1 VVFLLLRGEDE
12 ILVAVFALQS
22 FVGEWHAWIHPGNVR
37 TASRYSLLKTIR
49 IGTAVRRKHY
59 PLLPVKHA
67 PDLRY
72 EYKAQKT
79 PSFLRV
85 YN

>member
-1 VVFLLLRGEDE
+1 MFLLLRGEDE

-37 TASRYSLLKTIR
+37 TASRYSLRGRLKQ
-49 IGTAVRRKHY
+49 GNGVRRNQY
-59 PLLPVKHA
+59 PLLQVKRTTA
-67 PDLRY
+67 DRY
-72 EYKAQKT
+72 ESQVQRT
-79 PSFLRV
+79 PRFLRV